1 MIPVELT
8 CESRPDGA
16 GGHAPVIAVNG
27 REVWEGRPE
36 PTAEDAE
43 RVALDYLRFAL
54 GGPLGGPP
62 EGGAPPPGREEPPG
76 SGLTDAV
83 EALGREL
90 TGALRQIG
98 DFLERGDWRRF
109 LG

>member
-1 MIPVELT
+1 VIPVELT

-16 GGHAPVIAVNG
+16 GGHAPLIAING
-27 REVWEGRPE
+27 RQVWEGRSE

-54 GGPLGGPP
+54 GGTLGGPP
-62 EGGAPPPGREEPPG
+62 DAAPPRGPEEPSAT
-76 SGLTDAV
+76 SGLTGAV

-90 TGALRQIG
+90 SGALREIG